1 MRFFFA
7 LRSMIRFEIIT
18 IFPGFFEGPFSH
30 GILRRA
36 CEAEL
41 AHIEVVDLRA
51 FTFDK
56 HHTVDD
62 RPFGGGDGMVL
73 KAEPIFKAVEH
84 LDTLRGDAE
93 PLSRE
98 VILLSPQGKRFAQA
112 DAFRLAS
119 KGRIILIC
127 GRYEGVDER
136 VAEHLA
142 TKELSIGDYIL
153 TGGELAAAVVVDA
166 VTRLIPGA
174 LGNEMSPQLDSFSS
188 PTSGQTVDVDSSA
201 GTGTLS
207 WPQYTRP
214 ESFRGWKVPEILLS
228 GNHQEIEKWRQ
239 RQAAEKTAR
248 MRPDLLELMPS
259 GPAGKGM

>member
-1 MRFFFA
+1 
-7 LRSMIRFEIIT
+7 MIRFEIIT
-18 IFPGFFEGPFSH
+18 IFPEFFEGPFSH

-41 AHIEVVDLRA
+41 ANIEVVDLRT
-51 FTFDK
+51 FTGDK
-56 HHTVDD
+56 HRTVDD

-84 LDTLRGDAE
+84 LDTLQGEAE
-93 PLSRE
+93 ALSRA

-119 KGRIILIC
+119 LNRIVLIC

-142 TKELSIGDYIL
+142 TEELSIGDYIL

-174 LGNEMSPQLDSFSS
+174 LGNEMSTQLDSFSI
-188 PTSGQTVDVDSSA
+188 PANTQAAGADSSTA
-201 GTGTLS
+201 AGTLS

-214 ESFRGWKVPEILLS
+214 ESFRGWGVPEILLS
-228 GNHQEIEKWRQ
+228 GNHQEIDKWRQ
-239 RQAAEKTAR
+239 RQAIRKTAR
-248 MRPDLLELMPS
+248 MRPDLLALASS
-259 GPAGKGM
+259 GPAVKIA